1 MTQEGMKMT
10 DDKKIYTDI
19 DEDEEK
25 ALAGKKAKGEEKEKD
40 DFAELLKAMAVAAM
54 IALTI
59 RTFLFEPFNIPS
71 ASMYPS
77 LLIGDYL
84 FVEKYS
90 YGYSQYSFPLSLA
103 KFDGR
108 IMNDTP
114 ETGDVV
120 VFRKP
125 NETATN
131 YIKRLIGLPGD
142 TVQVKEGRLYINGDM
157 VKREWLGTEQR
168 NDGYNNNLYNKYKE
182 TLPNGAEHFIY
193 ELSDND
199 NYDNTPV
206 YKVPEG
212 HYFMMGDNRDGSL
225 DSRAQHDVGFVPE
238 INLIGRAG
246 WTFYS
251 TDGIGDKCVRDGI
264 FAAMKSVGCKV
275 IEWPKSI
282 RFSRMFRRVRSL

>member
-1 MTQEGMKMT
+1 MNMT

-19 DEDEEK
+19 DEAEEK
-25 ALAGKKAKGEEKEKD
+25 ALAAKSAKSGKKEKD
-40 DFAELLKAMAVAAM
+40 DFTELLKAMAFAAM
-54 IALTI
+54 IALVI

-90 YGYSQYSFPLSLA
+90 YGYSQYSFPLGLVQ
-103 KFDGR
+103 FDGR
-108 IMNDTP
+108 VMATKP

-125 NETATN
+125 TDTN
-131 YIKRLIGLPGD
+131 IDYIKRLIGMPGD

-168 NDGYNNNLYNKYKE
+168 NDGYNNNLYQKYKE
-182 TLPNGAEHFIY
+182 TLPNGVEHYIY
-193 ELSDND
+193 ELSDTD
-199 NYDNTPV
+199 NYDSTQAF
-206 YKVPEG
+206 KVPAG

-225 DSRAQHDVGFVPE
+225 DSRAQADVGFVPE
-238 INLIGRAG
+238 QNLIGRAAL
-246 WTFYS
+246 TFYS
-251 TDGIGDKCVRDGI
+251 SDGIGDKCVRDGI
-264 FAAMKSVGCKV
+264 FAAMKSVGCKF
-275 IEWPKSI
+275 IEWPQAI
-282 RFSRMFRRVRSL
+282 RYSRIFRRVRNL

>member
-25 ALAGKKAKGEEKEKD
+25 ALAGKKAKGAEKEKD
-40 DFAELLKAMAVAAM
+40 DFAELLKAMAVAAV

-90 YGYSQYSFPLSLA
+90 YGYSQYSLPLGLV

-108 IMNDTP
+108 VMESAP
-114 ETGDVV
+114 EKGDVV

-125 NETATN
+125 TDTTTD
-131 YIKRLIGLPGD
+131 YIKRLIGMPGD
-142 TVQVKEGRLYINGDM
+142 TVQVKEGRLYINDEM

-193 ELSDND
+193 ELSDTD
-199 NYDNTPV
+199 NYDNTPA
-206 YKVPEG
+206 YKVPDG

-225 DSRAQHDVGFVPE
+225 DSRAQAEVGFVPAK
-238 INLIGRAG
+238 NLIGRAAV
-246 WTFYS
+246 TFYS
-251 TDGIGDKCVRDGI
+251 TDGIGDKCLRDGV
-264 FAAMKSVGCKV
+264 FAAMKSVGCKI
-275 IEWPKSI
+275 IEWPSSI
-282 RFSRMFRRVRSL
+282 RFSRMFRRVHKL